1 MPNEV
6 DWDKVI
12 GIIAIAGIAIV
23 SMFKMPNEAAQ
34 IVVPAVTAIAG
45 FVTGRVTA
53 KIGA

>member
-1 MPNEV
+1 MDEI

-12 GIIAIAGIAIV
+12 GIGVIGAIAITA
-23 SMFKMPNEAAQ
+23 MFLLPEKATE

-45 FVTGRVTA
+45 FVTGRATA

>member
-1 MPNEV
+1 MADM
-6 DWDKVI
+6 DWDKLI
-12 GIIAIAGIAIV
+12 GVVAIAAIAV
-23 SMFKMPNEAAQ
+23 VAMFKMPGSATE